1 MASPYSHQL
10 RAVTFWSFWAAS
22 PDNPDALEAQR
33 LGTDLLEEYWT
44 PPGLLDFIIR

>member
-10 RAVTFWSFWAAS
+10 TAATFRFRAAS